1 MRPYYNTPVQTVFQL
16 AHNGDKEACMELSF
30 IYAKGGNLIRSEY
43 WRMKAEIK
51 SKFPKIKKNIK

>member
-30 IYAKGGNLIRSEY
+30 IYAKEVIL
-43 WRMKAEIK
+43 
-51 SKFPKIKKNIK
+51 